1 MIRKEHL
8 YIITV
13 LSLILGTWK
22 GYVALF
28 EKEINE
34 PVQIFS
40 CPVSSLPAED
50 QQQLEKGI
58 TVRTEQALQQ
68 LLEDYLS

>member
-40 CPVSSLPAED
+40 CPVSSLPVAD
-50 QQQLEKGI
+50 QEALESGI
-58 TVRTEQALQQ
+58 PIRNPRDLQQ
-68 LLEDYLS
+68 VIEDYLS